1 MPKQTFFN
9 LPSEKKE
16 KIILAAYEIFTK
28 EDYEKVSIR
37 SITSKAEIS
46 IGSFYKYFDDKDD
59 LYLYLMSNIEKK
71 IYDKEKEKTG
81 YFLINNDVIPIEEIC
96 TPEEIKFNRTWY
108 RVPVEVMMKFYF
120 GKYSK
125 ELNSNVLDELIELK
139 NSGKLRDNVDV
150 DFIFHIY
157 TTSMFNILIY
167 FRENNITDEN
177 EKLKIKMNFYTELFL
192 KGILKSE

>member
-1 MPKQTFFN
+1 MPKPTFFN

-16 KIILAAYEIFTK
+16 KITLAAYEIFTK
-28 EDYEKVSIR
+28 EDYDKVSIR

-71 IYDKEKEKTG
+71 IYNKEKEKTG

-96 TPEEIKFNRTWY
+96 TQEEIDFNRTWY
-108 RVPVEVMMKFYF
+108 RAPIEVMMKFYF

-125 ELNSNVLDELIELK
+125 ELNSNIMDELIELK
-139 NSGKLRDNVDV
+139 NSGKLRDNVDI
-150 DFIFHIY
+150 DFIFHVY
-157 TTSMFNILIY
+157 ATSMFNVLIY

-192 KGILKSE
+192 HGVLKTE